1 MSRIRGETRLS
12 YIVYGEKG
20 SQESSNA
27 DLRRRGGV
35 RDSEALDELR
45 TADGR
50 TFRVEPVDQTPGVT
64 MPDEFEPRRL
74 VRRTLQI
81 VAVLAVVGLVLVLA
95 PGLGEVRDLL
105 TKASPEWVALAVAF
119 EALSCACYVLMFRP
133 IFCQN
138 MPWRTSWEI
147 GLSELGAG
155 SIVPA
160 SGAGG
165 LALGAWILSE
175 GGMPAERIASRS
187 VAFFLIKSSVNFIA
201 VAVLG
206 TVMALGL
213 VGPDLSPW
221 LTAVPAAA
229 AALVIAAVLVV
240 PRLGVGA
247 PVSADAGRVRKAMR
261 EVRKALVGG
270 TAEAVQLVRSRN
282 LLVISGSLG
291 YWAWDNAVLWAS
303 FQAFDYSPP
312 ITVILLGYLIGQ
324 LGGLLPLPGGLG
336 GIDGGLIG
344 TLIVFGTPAA
354 ATAAAVLVY
363 RVILFWLPLLAGA
376 VAFISLRR
384 GLNDPDRPE
393 LCVVPAAT

>member
-1 MSRIRGETRLS
+1 M
-12 YIVYGEKG
+12 
-20 SQESSNA
+20 
-27 DLRRRGGV
+27 
-35 RDSEALDELR
+35 RDSHALDEVR

-50 TFRVEPVDQTPGVT
+50 TLRAEPIEQPADVT
-64 MPDEFEPRRL
+64 MPDEFEPSRL
-74 VRRTLQI
+74 ARRTLRI
-81 VAVLAVVGLVLVLA
+81 VAVLAVLGLVLLLA

-105 TKASPEWVALAVAF
+105 TEARPEWVALAVAF
-119 EALSCACYVLMFRP
+119 EALSCVSYVLMFRP
-133 IFCQN
+133 IFCQH

-165 LALGAWILSE
+165 LALGAWILHE
-175 GGMPAERIASRS
+175 GGMPAQRIASRS

-213 VGPDLSPW
+213 VGPDLSLW
-221 LTAVPAAA
+221 LTAVPAAGA
-229 AALVIAAVLVV
+229 LLVIAVVLLV

-247 PVSADAGRVRKAMR
+247 PVPADAGRTRKAMR

-270 TAEAVQLVRSRN
+270 TAEAVRMVRSRN
-282 LLVISGSLG
+282 LLVIAGSLG
-291 YWAWDNAVLWAS
+291 YWAWDNAVLWAT
-303 FQAFDYSPP
+303 FHAFGLSPP
-312 ITVILLGYLIGQ
+312 ITVILMGYLIGQ
-324 LGGLLPLPGGLG
+324 LGGLLPLPGGIG

-344 TLIVFGTPAA
+344 TLIVYGTPAA

-363 RVILFWLPLLAGA
+363 RVILFWLPLLVGA
-376 VAFISLRR
+376 AAFISLRR
-384 GLNDPDRPE
+384 ALNRPDRPE